1 MRETERER
9 ERDTQAKNVSE
20 LLNPNSFKN
29 AMQIKILLKLKTTK
43 TINK

>member
-9 ERDTQAKNVSE
+9 ERDTQAKNVSD
-20 LLNPNSFKN
+20 PNSFKN